1 MPIGESAFQFAKL
14 LAQSQFTDSRE
25 QSLDAELVIQQLLAE
40 FARVREQLAKVIVL
54 GNGGSA
60 AIASHVIT
68 DLRNVGGLCALT
80 LHEAAPLTCFTN
92 DFGYEQAFARQIS
105 AFANADDL
113 LIAISSSGQSLNIIN
128 AVLAANL
135 KNINVMTLSGFKADN
150 PLRKLGAWNFW
161 LDSSHY
167 GMVELGHLFVLHHI
181 TDHLIGKK

>member
-1 MPIGESAFQFAKL
+1 MAIGQAASQFAQL
-14 LAQSQFTDSRE
+14 LTHSVFTGN
-25 QSLDAELVIQQLLAE
+25 QGQTLDGEAVIQQLLAE
-40 FARVREQLAKVIVL
+40 FARVREQQAKIMVL

-92 DFGYEQAFARQIS
+92 DFGYEQAFAKQIA

-113 LIAISSSGQSLNIIN
+113 LIAISSSGQSMNIIN
-128 AVLAANL
+128 AVQAANAKGL
-135 KNINVMTLSGFKADN
+135 PVMTLSGFKADN
-150 PLRKLGAWNFW
+150 PLRKLGRWNLW

-181 TDHLIGKK
+181 TDHLIRK

>member
-1 MPIGESAFQFAKL
+1 MAIRQAAADFANL
-14 LAQSQFTDSRE
+14 LNNCVFTDIQGQASDGE
-25 QSLDAELVIQQLLAE
+25 TVIQQLLAE
-40 FARVREQLAKVIVL
+40 FARVRDQQAKIMVL

-92 DFGYEQAFARQIS
+92 DFGYEQAFAKQIT
-105 AFANADDL
+105 AFANPDDL
-113 LIAISSSGQSLNIIN
+113 LIAISSSGQSLNIVN
-128 AVLAANL
+128 AVLAANAKGL
-135 KNINVMTLSGFKADN
+135 PVMTLSGFKADN
-150 PLRKLGAWNFW
+150 PLRKLGRWNCW

-181 TDHLIGKK
+181 TDHLLRK